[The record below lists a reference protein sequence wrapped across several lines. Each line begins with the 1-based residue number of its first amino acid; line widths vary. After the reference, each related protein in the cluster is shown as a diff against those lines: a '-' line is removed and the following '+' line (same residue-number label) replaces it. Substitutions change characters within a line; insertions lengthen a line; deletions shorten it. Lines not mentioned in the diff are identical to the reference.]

1 MNRPMFSESELLPIS
16 ALQHLAFCERQW
28 ALIHLE
34 NAWDENL
41 LTTEGRILHKRAD
54 TPGVESRP
62 GLRIARGLRLR
73 NLRLGLV
80 GRADVVEFHR
90 VTRSDGPR
98 RGPPEPEVE
107 SGIQL
112 DGVEGLWRPFPVEYK
127 RGRPKRE
134 SWDKV
139 QLCAQAL
146 CLEEMLGIS
155 LNSGALFYGKTRRR
169 LEVHFDVMLRQQTEA
184 LTERL
189 QMLNRLRETPRPEY
203 RKRCDN
209 CSLYSICMPKATTSG
224 ISVQAYLAGA
234 IRTALETPQ
243 GQ

>member
-1 MNRPMFSESELLPIS
+1 MFSESELLPIS

-34 NAWDENL
+34 SAWEENL
-41 LTTEGRILHKRAD
+41 LTTQGRILHERAD

-80 GRADVVEFHR
+80 GRADVVEFRR
-90 VTRSDGPR
+90 VTRCEDPH

-107 SGIQL
+107 AGVQL
-112 DGVEGLWRPFPVEYK
+112 AGVEGLWCPFPVEYK

-169 LEVHFDVMLRQQTEA
+169 LQVCFDVVLRQHTEA

-189 QMLNRLRETPRPEY
+189 HMLSRLRATPPAEY

-234 IRTALETPQ
+234 IRTARETPPRQ
-243 GQ
+243 